1 MPKHQCQNTSN
12 NSQDNNFPPQPTLRN
27 AQNEDSKIAV
37 MNTFMELK
45 IWINI
50 NEIYE
55 ITKQKQQEGIVQ
67 KVRMKWNR

>member
-12 NSQDNNFPPQPTLRN
+12 NSQENNFPPQQTLRN
-27 AQNEDSKIAV
+27 AQDQDSKIAV
-37 MNTFMELK
+37 MNMLMELK

-55 ITKQKQQEGIVQ
+55 NTKQRQQEGIVQ
-67 KVRMKWNR
+67 KMRMKME